1 MGLIPND
8 WKHLV
13 RTETSQKSLL
23 KTFCYKNKVTRKIK
37 DFQNLSD
44 KEICLSLQFNSIK
57 YNRPFKFIP
66 WPNFLEGHHIISP
79 DIWVKLFLIC

>member
-8 WKHLV
+8 WKYLV

-23 KTFCYKNKVTRKIK
+23 KTFCYINKVTRKIK

-44 KEICLSLQFNSIK
+44 KEIYLSFQFNSVK
-57 YNRPFKFIP
+57 YNKPFKFIP
-66 WPNFLEGHHIISP
+66 WPNFPEGDTILSVLISG
-79 DIWVKLFLIC
+79 